1 LSISANGELF
11 MVNSGN
17 GLFRARPD
25 ALSSGDDGSAMTW
38 TMLGL
43 STLKV
48 SADANGDVVTIG
60 TDYSVHRY

>member
-1 LSISANGELF
+1 

-60 TDYSVHRY
+60 TDASVHRY